1 MIKLRDILAEFDH
14 GRLLWADPAYASSSG
29 RYRAFI
35 EQFINESKVELA
47 NQKIDDL
54 PKGATF
60 EDAKRIDSIF
70 NKSKHTWS
78 EVIEAFESGEK
89 DAKVKSINVKDIQ
102 ITQPNIQANKVK
114 RMIAEPGKLPVI
126 NAVQFS
132 DGISIYDGHHR
143 LMTSWAIGE
152 TKIKVNLVK
161 A

>member
-1 MIKLRDILAEFDH
+1 MKFV
-14 GRLLWADPAYASSSG
+14 RL
-29 RYRAFI
+29 F

-60 EDAKRIDSIF
+60 EDAKKIDGVF
-70 NKSKHTWS
+70 DKSKHTWS
-78 EVIEAFESGEK
+78 EVIEAFESNQK
-89 DAKVKSINVKDIQ
+89 DAKVKSVNVKDIQ

-114 RMIAEPGKLPVI
+114 RMIAEPGKLPII
-126 NAVQFS
+126 NVVQFS

-143 LMTSWAIGE
+143 LMTAWALGE

-161 A
+161 I

>member
-1 MIKLRDILAEFDH
+1 MKFVQLF
-14 GRLLWADPAYASSSG
+14 
-29 RYRAFI
+29 

-60 EDAKRIDSIF
+60 EDAKKIDGVF
-70 NKSKHTWS
+70 DKSKHTWS
-78 EVIEAFESGEK
+78 EVIETFESNQK
-89 DAKVKSINVKDIQ
+89 DAKVKSVNVKDIQ

-114 RMIAEPGKLPVI
+114 RMIAEPGKLPII

-143 LMTSWAIGE
+143 LMTAWALGE

-161 A
+161 I

>member
-1 MIKLRDILAEFDH
+1 MKFV
-14 GRLLWADPAYASSSG
+14 RL
-29 RYRAFI
+29 F
-35 EQFINESKVELA
+35 EQFINESKVEVA

-60 EDAKRIDSIF
+60 EDAKKIDGVF
-70 NKSKHTWS
+70 DKSKHTWS
-78 EVIEAFESGEK
+78 EVIEAFESNQK
-89 DAKVKSINVKDIQ
+89 DAKVKSVNVKDIQ

-114 RMIAEPGKLPVI
+114 RMIVEPGKLPII

-143 LMTSWAIGE
+143 LMTTWALGE

-161 A
+161 I